1 MIFLFITLAYGSFLE
16 LYYKCDTGMCV
27 GTDIFT
33 EIAIDNL
40 FIYLFIYFMDILPN
54 NICI

>member
-40 FIYLFIYFMDILPN
+40 FIYLFIYLFYGYFA
-54 NICI
+54 